1 MNANFAFTLKLL
13 CHFVTPLLSTE
24 EELVLLA
31 EDGELLS
38 SPSGEDRRR
47 ACSESVERKV
57 VRVRFGLNT
66 AKPGGSSLIVNLYIS
81 FLYKILYLWHKLRME
96 RWQRKI

>member
-1 MNANFAFTLKLL
+1 MPKTG
-13 CHFVTPLLSTE
+13 SY
-24 EELVLLA
+24 LVLPLFI
-31 EDGELLS
+31 EGNHRVS
-38 SPSGEDRRR
+38 EDRRR